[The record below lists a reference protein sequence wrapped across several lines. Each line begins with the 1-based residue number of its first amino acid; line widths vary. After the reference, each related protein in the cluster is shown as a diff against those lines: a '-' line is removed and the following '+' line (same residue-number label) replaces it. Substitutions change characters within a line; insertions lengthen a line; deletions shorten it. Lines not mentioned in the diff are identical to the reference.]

1 MLNRNKKIIV
11 YLAFAKTKLNPNC
24 EAHKG
29 AINEI
34 NQILKELKEEEKT
47 NENNA
52 KTKNNKLHTR
62 KRNLERYRRVWKNI
76 SGKQFRKHKEL
87 AQNNKNEKPV
97 HRKAL

>member
-62 KRNLERYRRVWKNI
+62 VWVN
-76 SGKQFRKHKEL
+76 F
-87 AQNNKNEKPV
+87 
-97 HRKAL
+97 

>member
-34 NQILKELKEEEKT
+34 DQILKELKEEEKT
-47 NENNA
+47 NENI
-52 KTKNNKLHTR
+52 TKR
-62 KRNLERYRRVWKNI
+62 
-76 SGKQFRKHKEL
+76 
-87 AQNNKNEKPV
+87 
-97 HRKAL
+97 